1 MLAEREEYKL
11 EKDDISNGFRPGRL
25 LGAQGIIEL
34 SVPRTRYNN
43 FYPIL
48 LSILKDQQAE
58 MEQLSFL
65 LYTQGLTTEQIGEVF
80 EQLYAHHYSKES
92 ISRLAQR
99 AHQEV
104 LDWLERP
111 LDPYYPIVYIDCIVV
126 PLRRGSTVSREA
138 IYTLLAVKADQKREV
153 LRIVCHPSESSRGW
167 SDVFGKL
174 KVGRDFS
181 KFGGLSIEVF
191 ARCWEK
197 SAIDCILHT

>member
-1 MLAEREEYKL
+1 M
-11 EKDDISNGFRPGRL
+11 
-25 LGAQGIIEL
+25 
-34 SVPRTRYNN
+34 
-43 FYPIL
+43 
-48 LSILKDQQAE
+48 
-58 MEQLSFL
+58 
-65 LYTQGLTTEQIGEVF
+65 
-80 EQLYAHHYSKES
+80 
-92 ISRLAQR
+92 
-99 AHQEV
+99 

-197 SAIDCILHT
+197 SAIDCILHS